1 MLFSLCI
8 LMVPPSPVFFSSCIL
23 MRAIDNTHS
32 PDTVISNTCRAR
44 VATLGLQR
52 ARRWY
57 AATKAACK
65 YSSYNLLMIIS
76 FRFFKRLNTISNT
89 CRARVATLGLQRARR
104 WYAATKAACKYSS
117 YNLLMIIS
125 FRFFKRLNTIR
136 KQTGE
141 QLTEY

>member
-1 MLFSLCI
+1 MYIEVISSIPWQKKSRLSYILNLNIVPFSVGGEGVLKPGTPPVLFSLCI

-76 FRFFKRLNTISNT
+76 FRFFKRLNTI
-89 CRARVATLGLQRARR
+89 
-104 WYAATKAACKYSS
+104 
-117 YNLLMIIS
+117 
-125 FRFFKRLNTIR
+125 R